1 MFFIRTISSL
11 NISRGMNSWVLKS
24 FLCEPNFVRA
34 INPFMNNNP
43 VTRAQQFDGQFAQHD
58 SCMLFQVGV
67 LNNL

>member
-1 MFFIRTISSL
+1 
-11 NISRGMNSWVLKS
+11 MNSWVLKS

-43 VTRAQQFDGQFAQHD
+43 ITRAQQFDGQFAQHD
-58 SCMLFQVGV
+58 SRMLFQVGV